1 MAMTRDEIL
10 QEVVGV
16 LVDAL
21 GVDEDEVKPDATLMT
36 DLGAESID
44 FLDIIFRMEKA
55 FGIKIP
61 REELFPAESI
71 LTNSEYVSNGK
82 LTSKGLAELKKRMPH
97 TDLSEFASDPNVNK
111 IGDLFTVEVL
121 VNFVDAKLN
130 AAA

>member
-1 MAMTRDEIL
+1 MAMTREQILAEI
-10 QEVVGV
+10 QNV

-21 GVDEDEVKPDATLMT
+21 GVDDDEVAPDAKLMA

-44 FLDIIFRMEKA
+44 FLDIVFRMEKA

-61 REELFPAESI
+61 REELFPAES
-71 LTNSEYVSNGK
+71 LLSNTEFISGGK
-82 LTSKGLAELKKRMPH
+82 LTPKGLDELKKRMPH
-97 TDLSEFASDPNVNK
+97 TDISKFAADPNINK

-130 AAA
+130 A